1 MALRREQL
9 SPVDGFDSRI
19 DWQGAMD
26 RWNQRALH
34 WVLGPGFL
42 SCHLTTF
49 GLSFLALLT
58 WNLIADPADLHMIEP
73 FRYWGVIVVF
83 HIILLGGGMIGWKL
97 LHMGETESRRFTIP
111 AYQLPQLRANSTA
124 RTPHWQNAWTRS
136 TAAAGRANATA
147 RRWAGAPTRETEPP
161 QPAPPPARDAQTG
174 WPEVPA
180 IFRTAA
186 VESDI
191 TEVPPVDVGAA
202 TWPGSAPLST
212 TLANGDTSNPA
223 DEVVSVD
230 HRGADHADDDPAKS
244 WIDGFVESRSKDK
257 DQRWSWVEAAAA
269 AWLNKRE
276 VEGKTEKAL
285 TAGETQIESADAA
298 PPPADA
304 DQSQTA
310 SD

>member
-9 SPVDGFDSRI
+9 SPVDGFDNRI

-26 RWNQRALH
+26 RWNTRALR

-49 GLSFLALLT
+49 TLSFLALLT
-58 WNLIADPADLHMIEP
+58 WNLIADPADLRMIEP

-97 LHMGETESRRFTIP
+97 LRMGETEPRRFTIP
-111 AYQLPQLRANSTA
+111 AYQLPQLRANTT
-124 RTPHWQNAWTRS
+124 RTPHWQNAWTAS
-136 TAAAGRANATA
+136 AGRVNATA
-147 RRWAGAPTRETEPP
+147 RRWTGAASRQPEPP
-161 QPAPPPARDAQTG
+161 QPAPAPARDAETG

-180 IFRTAA
+180 MFRSAA
-186 VESDI
+186 VESNT
-191 TEVPPVDVGAA
+191 TEAPPVDVGAA

-212 TLANGDTSNPA
+212 TLANGGSSNPA

-230 HRGADHADDDPAKS
+230 HRAAEEAEEDPAKS

-269 AWLNKRE
+269 AWLNRRE

-285 TAGETQIESADAA
+285 TAGESEPESADAA
-298 PPPADA
+298 PPPDAA
-304 DQSQTA
+304 DQSQIST
-310 SD
+310 D